1 MRGRMKGRNKKN
13 MLDEEQGQGKPERG
27 QLEMQ
32 K

>member
-1 MRGRMKGRNKKN
+1 MRMKGRNKKN
-13 MLDEEQGQGKPERG
+13 MLDEEQGQGKTDRG